1 MMRLIQEG
9 LQKGDLNGMI
19 LPLLSIDEYESKI
32 DDKNVIV
39 VTFYCFEEDP
49 AHDLSNFIE
58 RSPHTPLD
66 TDVSPAP
73 STEGYYLT
81 FVEIKRNSEFVDK
94 LLNIIKEVHNLTDV
108 KEWQFTSNQL
118 PKGKVLPVTKQNL
131 EKHVQTEPVADKNQ
145 VTTKKLSEWL
155 AHSSLHDFELH
166 ENQLTLIR
174 SGQHVSYEVVQFTDQ
189 VPEGALQ
196 LSEHVVHEAKIL
208 ERMLAGDYTVWPM
221 HNHMVIHNLVC
232 DTYLVLKA
240 KT

>member
-1 MMRLIQEG
+1 MIRLIQEG

-19 LPLLSIDEYESKI
+19 LPLLSVDEYESKI

-73 STEGYYLT
+73 SKEGYYLT

-94 LLNIIKEVHNLTDV
+94 LLNILKEVHNLTDV
-108 KEWQFTSNQL
+108 TEWQFTSNQL
-118 PKGKVLPVTKQNL
+118 PKGKVLSVTKQNL
-131 EKHVQTEPVADKNQ
+131 EKHVQTEPVADKTT

-155 AHSSLHDFELH
+155 QHSSLHDFELQ

-174 SGQHVSYEVVQFTDQ
+174 SSQHVTYEVVQFQDQ
-189 VPEGALQ
+189 IPTGALQ
-196 LSEHVVHEAKIL
+196 LSEHVVHEAKML
-208 ERMLAGDYTVWPM
+208 ERMLAGAYTVWPM
-221 HNHMVIHNLVC
+221 HNHMVIHNQIQ